1 MSKYE
6 DNSLVV
12 THRGVI
18 NVFYYLFNS
27 IPLDMEKKRFNVDHL
42 SIHEVDIDKKIIRR
56 IK

>member
-1 MSKYE
+1 MKKYE

-18 NVFYYLFNS
+18 NTIYYYLNN
-27 IPLDMEKKRFNVDHL
+27 IPLDMDKKKFNVDHL
-42 SIHEVDIDKKIIRR
+42 SIHELDIQKKLIRR